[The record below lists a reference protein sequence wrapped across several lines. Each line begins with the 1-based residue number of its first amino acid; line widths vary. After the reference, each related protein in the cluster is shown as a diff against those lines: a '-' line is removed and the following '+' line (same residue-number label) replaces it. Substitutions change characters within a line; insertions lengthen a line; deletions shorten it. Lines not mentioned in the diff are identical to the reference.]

1 MVTTTTATEKTTI
14 TTVEHGEHCS
24 RHIGFIHL
32 AEPDRN
38 ICTYNRPLSGEES
51 EREGDGRS
59 GREGGTERGSGVVGG
74 PNKLGGGG
82 SCAAVVVGSCL
93 RRAGRP
99 QTAQPATA
107 TPPW

>member
-1 MVTTTTATEKTTI
+1 MVTTTATEKTTI

-38 ICTYNRPLSGEES
+38 ICTYNRPLSGEER

-59 GREGGTERGSGVVGG
+59 GREGRSEGAALSVGLT
-74 PNKLGGGG
+74 N
-82 SCAAVVVGSCL
+82 SAAAVEAAPPPSAHASVAPVDHG
-93 RRAGRP
+93 G
-99 QTAQPATA
+99 TASHGNSTSPR
-107 TPPW
+107 